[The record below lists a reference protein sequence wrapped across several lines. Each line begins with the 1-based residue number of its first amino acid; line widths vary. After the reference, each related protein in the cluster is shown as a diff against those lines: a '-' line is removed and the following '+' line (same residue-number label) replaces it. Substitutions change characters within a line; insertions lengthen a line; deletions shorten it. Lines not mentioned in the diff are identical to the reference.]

1 MVRRNNRLNKFF
13 KELTMAST
21 NQKGFAAMDPKD
33 QRRIASKGGKSA
45 HASGHAHEWNAEG
58 RWGRAE
64 SSDEFKSD
72 DDGED
77 EPSTRRRSSSSEGP
91 ASRQ

>member
-1 MVRRNNRLNKFF
+1 
-13 KELTMAST
+13 MAST

-33 QRRIASKGGKSA
+33 QRRIASKGGESA
-45 HASGHAHEWNAEG
+45 HASGHAHEWNAE
-58 RWGRAE
+58 
-64 SSDEFKSD
+64 SSDEFKWD